1 MPTFSPAIWF
11 ESREFAFPMHCITY
25 LYQNKSFF
33 YPPPH
38 FWGNWQMDPI
48 PKRVINA
55 LKEPQPMLLCP
66 GFKCFITQG
75 SVDIFLKLKFLQL
88 FKRDFLLKKSRL
100 LQQVSLQ
107 SSQKPNT
114 AFAIVIM
121 KVLCAQ
127 ISSFQV
133 KIRRIFV
140 TSYTHTRN
148 IPLDTPAG
156 AA

>member
-1 MPTFSPAIWF
+1 
-11 ESREFAFPMHCITY
+11 
-25 LYQNKSFF
+25 
-33 YPPPH
+33 
-38 FWGNWQMDPI
+38 MDLI

-55 LKEPQPMLLCP
+55 LKEPQSMLLCP
-66 GFKCFITQG
+66 SFKCFITQG

-88 FKRDFLLKKSRL
+88 FMGDFLPKNSSL

-114 AFAIVIM
+114 AFTVLIM

-133 KIRRIFV
+133 KITCIFV
-140 TSYTHTRN
+140 TSYTQTHN

-156 AA
+156 AAAAHSSRWFHSHQVSDT